1 VTGDITKLGLPADKN
16 ITAVTGP
23 KFIQGL
29 AMTGGNLCMNRVYG
43 IGYPSFKVGDSSQ
56 PITPS
61 MSIDASETTT
71 QSAQGGEVGGTE
83 FGYDTTN
90 FGLAAGYVEVPD
102 AVNTATPITTTPGA
116 SQGGTVATGGT

>member
-43 IGYPSFKVGDSSQ
+43 IGYPSFKVGDSAQ

-61 MSIDASETTT
+61 ISIDASETT
-71 QSAQGGEVGGTE
+71 QSARGEEVVGGTE